1 MTQSTVSMLA
11 SYARV
16 LLAIFTAAA
25 IGAYLD
31 SGKDVFAISLDD
43 WKTYVA
49 AGIAAAIPVIL
60 RWLNP
65 NDTAYGLIYTRLAEP
80 DDQA

>member
-1 MTQSTVSMLA
+1 MTESTAKMLA
-11 SYARV
+11 SYGRV

-25 IGAYLD
+25 LGSYLD
-31 SGKDVFAISLDD
+31 SGKDIFAISLDD

-49 AGIAAAIPVIL
+49 AGIAAAVPVLL

-65 NDTAYGLIYTRLAEP
+65 GDTAYGLVYTRLVES